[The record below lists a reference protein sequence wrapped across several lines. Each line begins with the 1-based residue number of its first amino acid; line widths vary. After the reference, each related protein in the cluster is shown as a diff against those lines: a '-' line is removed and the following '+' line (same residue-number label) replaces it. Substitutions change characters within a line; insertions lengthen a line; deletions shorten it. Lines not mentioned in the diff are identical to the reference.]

1 MTDSGL
7 NGDGN
12 NQIDGGD
19 GFDFKTKKQEI
30 FSCFFF

>member
-19 GFDFKTKKQEI
+19 GFDFSKKKQEI